1 MKHQLKINAA
11 VVSLAGF
18 LCLFRFAAAASGAAG
33 DLDTT
38 LGGTGDRPLPNAFIP

>member
-11 VVSLAGF
+11 VVWLAGF
-18 LCLFRFAAAASGAAG
+18 LCLFRFAAAAGAAG

-38 LGGTGDRPLPNAFIP
+38 LGGTGDRPLPNAFIL